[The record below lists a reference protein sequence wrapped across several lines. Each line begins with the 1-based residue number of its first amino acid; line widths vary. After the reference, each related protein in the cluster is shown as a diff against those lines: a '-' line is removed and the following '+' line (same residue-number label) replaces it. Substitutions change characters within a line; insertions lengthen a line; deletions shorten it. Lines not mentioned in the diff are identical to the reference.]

1 MRVTTNGMLPAS
13 TLKKIT
19 FIIICLCGCAGGAFA
34 REPVWGARV
43 VGLAIDTVIAAP
55 ASQATDTLPA
65 DTLRKAPA
73 ITAADTTILYRIN
86 SMYFLSIWQ
95 DLKYTVARPVHWER
109 KNWLQFGAVAAGTGV
124 LLGADYSIKQFM
136 MHNQTVTTTHITN
149 QVEPWGNAYA
159 PYLIGVGYLTGVV
172 LHDRKLESGSLMAA
186 KSLVISTAI
195 YTAIKSVVRRGRP
208 TYYDGNVNF
217 RPPFSSDKYH
227 TSFPSGHSNTV
238 MTVATAIAELY
249 GKDYPWVPYVA
260 YSVAGLTG
268 ITRLYENRHWSSDIL
283 VGMALGHFVTQSVF
297 RHYRERE
304 HRLALKMQQY
314 Q

>member
-1 MRVTTNGMLPAS
+1 MRVTINCMLAAF
-13 TLKKIT
+13 TLKKSA
-19 FIIICLCGCAGGAFA
+19 FIIICLCAFA
-34 REPVWGARV
+34 GSGFARAV
-43 VGLAIDTVIAAP
+43 AGSPNAVDTLL
-55 ASQATDTLPA
+55 TDTLPT
-65 DTLRKAPA
+65 DTLPHGSPA
-73 ITAADTTILYRIN
+73 ITAADTTVLYRIN
-86 SMYFLSIWQ
+86 STYFLSIWQ
-95 DLKYTVARPVHWER
+95 DLKYTVARPAHWEK

-124 LLGADYSIKQFM
+124 LLGADHSIKQFM

-238 MTVATAIAELY
+238 MTVATALAELY

-268 ITRLYENRHWSSDIL
+268 ITRMYENRHWSSDIL

-304 HRLALKMQQY
+304 HKLALKMQQY
-314 Q
+314 H